1 MNTVSKLAAFLA
13 ASYII
18 LAGGFC
24 ILADMVGAQE
34 DILPVNAPIVQEK
47 AVKIMTAE
55 EWSVIIMSDI
65 WKQPELDKVKISHGS
80 RLGAVKGDSPVGP
93 YGWQA
98 FVGQDAIGSGR
109 GSRVAEAYGGL

>member
-55 EWSVIIMSDI
+55 ERSTILINDI
-65 WKQPELDKVKISHGS
+65 WKQPELDKVKISQGS

>member
-24 ILADMVGAQE
+24 ILADVVGAQE

-47 AVKIMTAE
+47 AIKIMTAE
-55 EWSVIIMSDI
+55 ERSTILINDI
-65 WKQPELDKVKISHGS
+65 WKQPELENVKIGKGA
-80 RLGAVKGDSPVGP
+80 RLGAVNSASPSAP